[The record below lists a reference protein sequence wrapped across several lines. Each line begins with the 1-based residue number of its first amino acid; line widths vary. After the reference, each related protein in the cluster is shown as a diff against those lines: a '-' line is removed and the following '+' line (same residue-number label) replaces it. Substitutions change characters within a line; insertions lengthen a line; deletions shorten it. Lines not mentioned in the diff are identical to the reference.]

1 MGAVTAVGGTALGAG
16 IGYVVGGRT
25 GAVVGGLLGAVGG
38 YNVEP
43 LSDTIATRGAV
54 RPAPKFATSGVARAG
69 DSGRAAAVGGGD
81 ELHAVYVER
90 LRAIGYDPSA
100 AMAPSQNGD
109 PWGSFRVRRSLDW
122 ELGALSMLPADAEAP
137 VRAVGAGLTF
147 GVSELLVQAI
157 GASRRQA
164 VTDSIARY
172 PNLLVW
178 SPDYPPATWPY
189 RGGVQVDTG
198 APFGD
203 ADRARQ
209 IALYGPTPADVET
222 AVSRRAYVGQFNGRR
237 LVASLDELQGE
248 PGAWGF
254 RVV

>member
-1 MGAVTAVGGTALGAG
+1 MTAVGGTALGAG
-16 IGYVVGGRT
+16 IGYAVGGRA

-38 YNVEP
+38 YHVEP
-43 LSDTIATRGAV
+43 LSDAVVTRGSV
-54 RPAPKFATSGVARAG
+54 RQAPRFRTSGVDRAG
-69 DSGRAAAVGGGD
+69 DTGGATAVAGGD
-81 ELHAVYVER
+81 ELHAVHVER

-100 AMAPSQNGD
+100 AMADSQNGD

-122 ELGALSMLPADAEAP
+122 ELGALSLLPADAEAP
-137 VRAVGAGLTF
+137 VRAVGAGFTF

-164 VTDSIARY
+164 VVDSIARY

-203 ADRARQ
+203 AERARQ
-209 IALYGPTPADVET
+209 LALYGPTPADVEA
-222 AVSRRAYVGQFNGRR
+222 AVARRAYVGQFNGRR
-237 LVASLDELQGE
+237 LVASLDELVGE

>member
-1 MGAVTAVGGTALGAG
+1 MTAVGGTALGAG

-25 GAVVGGLLGAVGG
+25 GALVGAALGAVGG

-43 LSDTIATRGAV
+43 LAEAVATRGSV
-54 RPAPKFATSGVARAG
+54 RPVPRFSTSGVARTG
-69 DSGRAAAVGGGD
+69 DTGRAAAVAGGD
-81 ELHAVYVER
+81 ELHAVHRER
-90 LRAIGYDPSA
+90 LAAIGYDPNA
-100 AMAPSQNGD
+100 AMLSSQNGD
-109 PWGSFRVRRSLDW
+109 PWGSFRVRRVLEW
-122 ELGALSMLPADAEAP
+122 ELGALSLLPADAEAP

-157 GASRRQA
+157 GASRRQS
-164 VTDSIARY
+164 VTNSIARY

-189 RGGVQVDTG
+189 RGSVQVDTG

-203 ADRARQ
+203 SERALQ
-209 IALYGPTPADVET
+209 IALYGPTPADVEA
-222 AVSRRAYVGQFNGRR
+222 AVARRAYVGQFNGRR
-237 LVASLDELQGE
+237 LVASLDELAGE
-248 PGAWGF
+248 PGAWGL